1 MFIFEKALLLDKKNK
16 STILNLARLNLNLG
30 DIKKSEIYY
39 NSLLDIEP
47 ISLLSNVPGQPQM
60 GVLIYSNWN
69 DNWPKATVVIQ
80 LWVHYIAHLH

>member
-39 NSLLDIEP
+39 NSLLNIEP
-47 ISLLSNVPGQPQM
+47 DNLSYDYSLLRIDKN
-60 GVLIYSNWN
+60 IYQN
-69 DNWPKATVVIQ
+69 P
-80 LWVHYIAHLH
+80 